1 MFKRMI
7 ATLLAGAM
15 FITATPIDSLQG
27 FLQDVESVTEAEEQ
41 AADSQTEEDLVE
53 DDTGGSGTIDE
64 AIVDSLEDVS
74 ENPEIITEALTE
86 EDSEAVTEDDTADNA
101 AETEDLMCAY
111 MVPVRTT
118 RRPIPDGPQTGTTT
132 DIA

>member
-53 DDTGGSGTIDE
+53 DDTGGSETIDE
-64 AIVDSLEDVS
+64 AIVDSSEDVS
-74 ENPEIITEALTE
+74 EDPDEITEKGIIYLI
-86 EDSEAVTEDDTADNA
+86 
-101 AETEDLMCAY
+101 MK
-111 MVPVRTT
+111 
-118 RRPIPDGPQTGTTT
+118 
-132 DIA
+132 

>member
-41 AADSQTEEDLVE
+41 AADSR
-53 DDTGGSGTIDE
+53 
-64 AIVDSLEDVS
+64 
-74 ENPEIITEALTE
+74 
-86 EDSEAVTEDDTADNA
+86 
-101 AETEDLMCAY
+101 Y
-111 MVPVRTT
+111 
-118 RRPIPDGPQTGTTT
+118 RRIRNNR
-132 DIA
+132 

>member
-53 DDTGGSGTIDE
+53 DDTGGSGRCVGKIHGIYRAGRIGCVHE
-64 AIVDSLEDVS
+64 AARKGRSRK
-74 ENPEIITEALTE
+74 
-86 EDSEAVTEDDTADNA
+86 
-101 AETEDLMCAY
+101 
-111 MVPVRTT
+111 PVR
-118 RRPIPDGPQTGTTT
+118 
-132 DIA
+132 